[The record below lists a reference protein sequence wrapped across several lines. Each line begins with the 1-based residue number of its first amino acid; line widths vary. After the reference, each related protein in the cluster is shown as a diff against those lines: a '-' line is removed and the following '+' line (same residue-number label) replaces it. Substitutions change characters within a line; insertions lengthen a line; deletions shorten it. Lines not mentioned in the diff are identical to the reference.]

1 MKALTWSGLSASE
14 RAQAL
19 ERPTL
24 QRSGELSARVREIL
38 AAVRTGGDKALLDF
52 TERFDGVRPGSL
64 RVGKDEVEAAL
75 RQVEPAVLEA
85 MREAIARLELFH
97 KAQLP
102 PDLRIETTPGVLCE
116 RRHLPIARVGLYI
129 PGGTAPL
136 PSTVMM
142 LGVPARIA
150 NCPVRVLATPP
161 RKDGSIDPH
170 ILAAAYLLDI
180 EHIYRAGGAQAI
192 AALAYGTES
201 IPKVD
206 KIFGPGNS
214 WVTEAKVQVAQ
225 DPRGA
230 ALDLPAGP
238 SEVLVIADAQ
248 ANPAFVAS
256 DLLAQ
261 AEHGPDSQ
269 VVLVSDSASL
279 LEAATRELESQL
291 ARLPRREIAARAL
304 ESSCTILAGDL
315 DQAFEISNAYA
326 PEHLILQLANPRARL
341 GQIQHAGSVFIG
353 PYSPESVGDY
363 SSGTN
368 HVLPTYGFAR
378 AYSGV
383 TTESFL
389 KAISFQELT
398 ADGLR
403 RIGPGV
409 EKLAAVEGLE
419 GHKNAVM
426 LRLRSLL

>member
-1 MKALTWSGLSASE
+1 MKTLAWSALAPSE

-24 QRSGELSARVREIL
+24 QRSSELAATVREIL
-38 AAVRTGGDKALLDF
+38 AAVRAGGDKALLDF
-52 TERFDGVRPGSL
+52 TERFDGVRPRSL
-64 RVGKDEVEAAL
+64 RVGRDEVEAAM
-75 RQVEPAVLEA
+75 RQVAPAALEA

-97 KAQLP
+97 KAQRP
-102 PDLRIETTPGVLCE
+102 PDLRIETAPGVLCE
-116 RRHLPIARVGLYI
+116 RRYLPIQRVGLYI

-150 NCPVRVLATPP
+150 NCPLRVLVTPP

-192 AALAYGTES
+192 GALAYGTES

-214 WVTEAKVQVAQ
+214 WVTEAKVQVAL

-269 VVLVSDSASL
+269 VVLVSNSSSL
-279 LEAATRELESQL
+279 LEAASRELESQL

-304 ESSCTILAGDL
+304 ESSCAILARDL
-315 DQAFEISNAYA
+315 DEALEISNAYA
-326 PEHLILQLANPRARL
+326 PEHLILQLATRARGRARSTRGLGVHRTLLAGVGRRLRERHQPCSAHLRFRARL
-341 GQIQHAGSVFIG
+341 RRSDDR
-353 PYSPESVGDY
+353 E
-363 SSGTN
+363 
-368 HVLPTYGFAR
+368 LPQGNQLPGA
-378 AYSGV
+378 
-383 TTESFL
+383 E
-389 KAISFQELT
+389 
-398 ADGLR
+398 R
-403 RIGPGV
+403 RRPAPLGPGV
-409 EKLAAVEGLE
+409 ETLAAVEGLE
-419 GHKNAVM
+419 GHKNAVT
-426 LRLRSLL
+426 LRLRSLS